1 MSETIVVGFDGKEA
15 SGRALAGAIETVK
28 AGGGK
33 VVVVVVE
40 YQVFD
45 PGVPSMVNLDLTTIR
60 EPTPLV
66 ALEPSGELEAILQ
79 EAEKRVDAAGVEG
92 LFVWAYGDPG
102 RIIVDAARDNDAT
115 KIMIGADHHGFVGR
129 LFGDDIEAEV
139 KRETGVEVVVVD

>member
-1 MSETIVVGFDGKEA
+1 
-15 SGRALAGAIETVK
+15 
-28 AGGGK
+28 
-33 VVVVVVE
+33 VVE

-66 ALEPSGELEAILQ
+66 ALEPSEELEAILQ